1 VAERTVPL
9 QSASNRLAIQR
20 DIGRLAPRGGTAIF
34 PALDAAYQ
42 DLAGSRAATRH
53 VILLTDGQTSEPGIP
68 ELVASMRADGITVTS
83 VGVGTDVNRT
93 LLSEVA
99 DLGGGRAYFTADPS
113 SIPRI
118 FLREATTVGQ
128 NSIVED
134 HVRGEVVTNA
144 RFLRGLDM
152 ARAPLVRGY
161 VATQARGAPSE
172 LVLRTEL
179 GDPLLA
185 RRAVGGGHTLA
196 WTSDLA
202 GRWSADFLRWPLSPR
217 FFGQL
222 LREHARSDES
232 SFLPLTTRIED
243 DALVISAD
251 AFDENDQFLHD
262 VSVHARIEGPID
274 APEADRETREVDLVP
289 IAPGRLEARVPLTRY
304 GAYAVDAVH
313 AIAGVPYGVSRASP
327 NHPYPAEYARLTPDP
342 SLLDALAT
350 RTGGATIAEDPRPLF
365 EHDEAERIE
374 AHEEIAPRILA
385 IALALLVLDVLVRRL
400 LRAA

>member
-1 VAERTVPL
+1 
-9 QSASNRLAIQR
+9 
-20 DIGRLAPRGGTAIF
+20 
-34 PALDAAYQ
+34 
-42 DLAGSRAATRH
+42 
-53 VILLTDGQTSEPGIP
+53 
-68 ELVASMRADGITVTS
+68 